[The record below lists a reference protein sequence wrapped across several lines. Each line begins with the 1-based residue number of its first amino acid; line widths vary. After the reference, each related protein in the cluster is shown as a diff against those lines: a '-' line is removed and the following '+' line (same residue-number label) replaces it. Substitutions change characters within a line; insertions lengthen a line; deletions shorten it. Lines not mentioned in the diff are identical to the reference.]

1 MDRTV
6 KIAIGIVVVIAI
18 GAVAYYAFSDMMG
31 GQLEEYHVQE
41 VIESE
46 GYDFD
51 SFTDT
56 SFITIADGEC
66 HIEVS
71 FRTAD
76 GADYVFVG
84 TFDSGTKELI
94 GEPTITP
101 R

>member
-1 MDRTV
+1 MDKVV
-6 KIAIGIVVVIAI
+6 KIAIAAVVIVAI
-18 GAVAYYAFSDMMG
+18 GAVAYYGLSGMLGD
-31 GQLEEYHVQE
+31 QLEEYHVQD

-51 SFTDT
+51 SFTGNT
-56 SFITIADGEC
+56 FVEVSDGRC
-66 HIEVS
+66 HIEAS
-71 FRTAD
+71 FKTTD
-76 GADYVFVG
+76 GTEYMFEG